1 MNENELMLSFNGN
14 DEAQSQLLSGMINK
28 GFRIKSLREQKKS
41 IEQILLEM
49 NASSNPEQI
58 S

>member
-14 DEAQSQLLSGMINK
+14 DENQAQLLSGMINR
-28 GFRIKSLREQKKS
+28 GFRIKSLREQKKN

-49 NASSNPEQI
+49 NASSNPEQT